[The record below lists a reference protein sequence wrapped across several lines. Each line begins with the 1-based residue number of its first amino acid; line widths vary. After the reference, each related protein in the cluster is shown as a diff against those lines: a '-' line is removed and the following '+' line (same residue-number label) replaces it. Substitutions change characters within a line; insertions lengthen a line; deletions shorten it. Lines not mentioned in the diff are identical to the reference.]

1 MQVVNGSKVML
12 MASQGLHQGD
22 GPITKNSSVPA
33 PSTRRASN
41 VKEAQIQKS
50 DTNVSKIRPERW
62 KATGI
67 IALSDSSLK
76 QSVAVVS
83 ISFPPLQRPEP
94 GQIQEEEGS
103 TRVSSRLVSSS
114 SAISKEEE
122 GQIQEEEE
130 GKRKEGSTRIP
141 GSGRLEG
148 NVATAGI
155 IFLLFPSFSPALSSS
170 LAPNSL
176 LQDLR
181 CSGSS
186 GQAEATDPEPQTP
199 TTATDGAQG
208 GGATSG
214 GHGLSASAAVP
225 EEVWGC
231 GSSIRVLDV
240 SNNCIEAIPQE
251 IAALRSLQKLI
262 LTANDIADG
271 NISWEGLTC
280 VQTLTVLSLSQ
291 NRTRV
296 MLGQQYQR
304 CQGNLSTVADYGP
317 AGKAQ
322 LVTLPSSLGSITHLR
337 ELRIANNRLENLPVE
352 IGLLKHLEIL
362 IANNNRI
369 TSLPSSIGGCESLNE
384 VDLSSNHLAELP
396 EAFGNLQHLKAL
408 SVRNNGL
415 TSLPSAFFIK
425 CSQLITLDLHGTEI
439 TNDVLRQ
446 VDGWE
451 EFDERRRKKHQKQL
465 DFRVGSSG
473 VFDEGAD
480 DDYRRL

>member
-291 NRTRV
+291 NR
-296 MLGQQYQR
+296 
-304 CQGNLSTVADYGP
+304 
-317 AGKAQ
+317 